1 MVQRMRLFCHSPPFI
16 VIDTKSCY
24 ADTGSNRCIFY
35 HFTSHKK
42 DLSLFKTYVK
52 NRPYV
57 LAIYSLSCCS
67 KSIVLLITSSKRT
80 VMPSSIYV
88 KGNDGNKYLPSLY
101 LLYYFTNMVPR
112 PSSVNSSIRMACG
125 ISPLMINTF
134 LSS

>member
-1 MVQRMRLFCHSPPFI
+1 MYSLP
-16 VIDTKSCY
+16 
-24 ADTGSNRCIFY
+24 
-35 HFTSHKK
+35 FTSHKRDPFPFSK
-42 DLSLFKTYVK
+42 HTL

-80 VMPSSIYV
+80 VVPSSIYM
-88 KGNDGNKYLPSLY
+88 KGNDGNRYLPSSY
-101 LLYYFTNMVPR
+101 LLYYFTNIVPR

-134 LSS
+134 WAPDLMASKQQSTLGIIPPAIIPSAFN

>member
-1 MVQRMRLFCHSPPFI
+1 MYSLPS
-16 VIDTKSCY
+16 
-24 ADTGSNRCIFY
+24 
-35 HFTSHKK
+35 TSHKREPLPFSK
-42 DLSLFKTYVK
+42 HTL

-80 VMPSSIYV
+80 ALPTSFYMKS
-88 KGNDGNKYLPSLY
+88 NDGNKRLPSPY
-101 LLYYFTNMVPR
+101 LLYYFTNIVPR

-134 LSS
+134 WAPDLMASKQQSTLGIIPPAIIPSAFN